1 MQKEGVKKES
11 GIVSSRVKSLFL
23 GSSFRSVLVMTVV
36 LISMVLLS
44 VLASAKPETTPFFKK
59 SPGALDVKV
68 TFLNQD
74 PDPVEPG
81 ERVKLRWKVENKGAG
96 ALNDVSVSIVEEG
109 PLHLTPKEQKIKEI
123 GSLDSRQ
130 IGKDSYAV
138 EWEFDVDEQA
148 VEGNYEVDFMYGMG
162 DASVKLENF
171 TVHVKSRDTVVLLD
185 KVEVI
190 PERTQAGQEA
200 RVHVTIANLADSAVD
215 DVRVSVDLKDLP
227 FATVG
232 SAGEKAIKKLLA
244 GESQEIIFQLVVD
257 GTAPSKVHRIPLK
270 VTYANRE
277 GKKYETQTNFGL
289 IVDNPPQFIINV
301 DETKVYQPKKKGNVV
316 LSFSNIGKSDINFVV
331 LTLLPSPAY
340 TILSPP
346 TSYLGNLES
355 DDYETATFEVFEEEG
370 KKKDVKLLIQTT
382 FKDSYNEEYVVE
394 QEIPVAVYSP
404 GEIQRYGLGAKQSN
418 WGVWILIIAIL
429 TVVYYK
435 KKGEIHKFVKKILHG

>member
-1 MQKEGVKKES
+1 MQKEGAK
-11 GIVSSRVKSLFL
+11 R
-23 GSSFRSVLVMTVV
+23 VLVVFP
-36 LISMVLLS
+36 VLLRRFFF
-44 VLASAKPETTPFFKK
+44 VITLIVFLMLTLLAVNAQLTQPAFYQK

-74 PDPVEPG
+74 PNPVEPG
-81 ERVKLRWKVENKGAG
+81 ERVKLRWKIENKGAG
-96 ALNDVSVSIVEEG
+96 SLNEISAKVIEEG
-109 PLHLTPKEQKIKEI
+109 PLHLTPKEQKVKDI

-148 VEGNYEVDFMYGMG
+148 VEGDYEVDFMYEMG
-162 DASVKLENF
+162 ETWVKLENF
-171 TVHVKSRDTVVLLD
+171 TVHVKTRDTVVLLD

-200 RVHVTIANLADSAVD
+200 RVHVTLNNLADSAVD
-215 DVRVSVDLKDLP
+215 DVRISLDLKDLP

-232 SAGEKAIKKLLA
+232 SAGEKAIRKLLA
-244 GESQEIIFQLVVD
+244 GESKEVIFQLVVD

-270 VTYANRE
+270 VVYMNRE

-289 IVDNPPQFIINV
+289 IVDNPPEFIINV
-301 DETKVYQPKKKGNVV
+301 DETKVYQAKKKGNVV
-316 LSFSNIGKSDINFVV
+316 LSFSNVGKSDINFVV
-331 LTLLPSPAY
+331 LTLLPSSAY
-340 TILSPP
+340 KILSPA

-355 DDYETATFEVFEEEG
+355 DDYETATFDIFVEEG
-370 KKKDVKLLIQTT
+370 KKDVKLMVQTA
-382 FKDSYNEEYVVE
+382 FKDSYNEDYVIE

-418 WGVWILIIAIL
+418 WGIWILVVLIL
-429 TVVYYK
+429 AVVYYK
-435 KKGEIHKFVKKILHG
+435 KKIEIHKFTKKILHG

>member
-1 MQKEGVKKES
+1 MQKEGAKKDS
-11 GIVSSRVKSLFL
+11 RIAVSRMKSRVLA
-23 GSSFRSVLVMTVV
+23 SSFRSILIMVV
-36 LISMVLLS
+36 IFISIVLLS
-44 VLASAKPETTPFFKK
+44 ILVSAKSESTFFKK
-59 SPGALDVKV
+59 SPGALDVQV

-96 ALNDVSVSIVEEG
+96 ALNDVSVSVSEEG
-109 PLHLTPKEQKIKEI
+109 PLHLTTKEQKIKEV

-148 VEGNYEVDFMYGMG
+148 VEGDYEVDFRYGMG

-301 DETKVYQPKKKGNVV
+301 DETKVYQSKKKGNVV

-331 LTLLPSPAY
+331 LTLLPSPVY

-355 DDYETATFEVFEEEG
+355 DDYETAAFDVFVEEG
-370 KKKDVKLLIQTT
+370 KTKDVKLMVQTT
-382 FKDSYNEEYVVE
+382 FKDSYNEEYVIE

-404 GEIQRYGLGAKQSN
+404 GEIQRYGLGAEQSN

-429 TVVYYK
+429 AVVYYK
-435 KKGEIHKFVKKILHG
+435 KKGEIHKFIKKVLHG

>member
-1 MQKEGVKKES
+1 MQKEGAKKEIQRES
-11 GIVSSRVKSLFL
+11 RRLGRCFRSFLVIVMVLTGMVVL
-23 GSSFRSVLVMTVV
+23 SVLVHAQPQT
-36 LISMVLLS
+36 S
-44 VLASAKPETTPFFKK
+44 PFFKK

-74 PDPVEPG
+74 PNPVEPG

-96 ALNDVSVSIVEEG
+96 ALNDVSVSVVEEG
-109 PLHLTPKEQKIKEI
+109 PLHLTPNEQRTKEV

-148 VEGNYEVDFMYGMG
+148 VEGDYEVDFRYGMG

-200 RVHVTIANLADSAVD
+200 RVHIMVANLADSAVD
-215 DVRVSVDLKDLP
+215 DVRVSLDLKDLP
-227 FATVG
+227 FATIG
-232 SAGEKAIKKLLA
+232 SAGEKVIKKLLA
-244 GESQEIIFQLVVD
+244 GESQELIFQLVAD

-270 VTYANRE
+270 ITYANRE

-301 DETKVYQPKKKGNVV
+301 DETKVYQSKKKGNVV

-340 TILSPP
+340 KILSPP

-355 DDYETATFEVFEEEG
+355 DDYETAAFDVFVEEG
-370 KKKDVKLLIQTT
+370 KTKDVKLLVQTT
-382 FKDSYNEEYVVE
+382 FKDSYNEEYVIE

-404 GEIQRYGLGAKQSN
+404 GEIQRYGLGAKQSS

-429 TVVYYK
+429 AVVYYK
-435 KKGEIHKFVKKILHG
+435 KKIEIYKFIKKVLHG